1 MYVPSGVRK
10 LLSIVFD
17 DAARLKARAA
27 MMIVNA
33 FLII

>member
-1 MYVPSGVRK
+1 
-10 LLSIVFD
+10 LSIVFD

-27 MMIVNA
+27 MMIVNV